1 MRLRC
6 PERSG
11 ASFEESDLDPLDVPK
26 RLSGTPEPPSLFVA
40 DLLAG
45 DMGEVA
51 PPAG

>member
-6 PERSG
+6 SKRSG
-11 ASFEESDLDPLDVPK
+11 ALGGSDPELLEAPK
-26 RLSGTPEPPSLFVA
+26 RLSGRPEPPSSLLA
-40 DLLAG
+40 NLLAG